1 MYKYKLKATAG
12 YPIDFSINRKAIPDL
27 YKHIAFPDVV
37 TEDLVVFAGK
47 MCESGPN
54 LNRAFFA
61 NDELIKAYPSL
72 LYKAVD
78 IEHEID
84 KVVGHIYSGVYVNR
98 SDNSMI
104 DVAQYAQSSQ
114 AELANQSIDVVIGG
128 LVYIDRFPALQSP
141 IERKAYALS
150 MECYLESFSILLENG
165 TMLSLDEAEAF
176 GLGEF
181 IEQLMGEFKSEEEFN
196 RAHTLNVIFADATQ
210 KQMKIYKY
218 LHNITWG
225 GVGLV
230 IQPAC
235 PSCTIQS
242 TSCDCEDLKMAASS
256 QTLIPTLDLRKVD
269 SYMKSIRE
277 HGGTV
282 MVHQV
287 TEEIKPEETAQVVED
302 QTTEVKIEEAVVISV
317 TDNTA
322 VEVAEQIDTIR
333 DAPPTMSPPPSTLPK
348 TPNDITSHPAQ
359 CLQYRYQ
366 EEISCLF
373 ANAICEAAGDRK
385 DKSCRRWFQDDKGV
399 WKFDSRNSIT
409 DEEEIVVNENLE
421 DPGTLDDET
430 AKRKHLEWLT
440 RKIESLEYA
449 LESFHLDRELA
460 QSKLSEKSATWT
472 TQLVNGLPNSSFA
485 VIETGYKEG
494 DNKNARHLPFKDGG
508 GKVDLP
514 HLRNALARA
523 NQIKNVL
530 GKDSDADLR
539 ARAQRKLAPYAKRY
553 LKTKED

>member
-1 MYKYKLKATAG
+1 
-12 YPIDFSINRKAIPDL
+12 
-27 YKHIAFPDVV
+27 
-37 TEDLVVFAGK
+37 
-47 MCESGPN
+47 
-54 LNRAFFA
+54 
-61 NDELIKAYPSL
+61 
-72 LYKAVD
+72 
-78 IEHEID
+78 
-84 KVVGHIYSGVYVNR
+84 
-98 SDNSMI
+98 
-104 DVAQYAQSSQ
+104 
-114 AELANQSIDVVIGG
+114 
-128 LVYIDRFPALQSP
+128 
-141 IERKAYALS
+141 

-269 SYMKSIRE
+269 SYIKSIRE

-287 TEEIKPEETAQVVED
+287 TEEIKPEETAQPEVTITEPQVEEAAITPVVE
-302 QTTEVKIEEAVVISV
+302 
-317 TDNTA
+317 NTN

-333 DAPPTMSPPPSTLPK
+333 DAPPTMVPAPSSPPK
-348 TPNDITSHPAQ
+348 TPNDITSHSAQ

-373 ANAICEAAGDRK
+373 ANATCEAAGDRK
-385 DKSCRRWFQDDKGV
+385 DKSCRRWFQDDHGV

-409 DEEEIVVNENLE
+409 DEEEIVVNESME
-421 DPGTLDDET
+421 DPGELDDET

-449 LESFHLDRELA
+449 LEAFHLERDLA
-460 QSKLSEKSATWT
+460 RKKPSSKSEK
-472 TQLVNGLPNSSFA
+472 
-485 VIETGYKEG
+485 
-494 DNKNARHLPFKDGG
+494 
-508 GKVDLP
+508 
-514 HLRNALARA
+514 
-523 NQIKNVL
+523 
-530 GKDSDADLR
+530 
-539 ARAQRKLAPYAKRY
+539 
-553 LKTKED
+553 